1 MEAPT
6 SNNSFPFRLDRVVF
20 YGRTLSEY
28 VKMFD
33 LDDISAEAKNKYG
46 IHAVGCDPLVGEEL
60 KTLVERG
67 EADIEYVLQRVSI
80 GIQSISILQLGFL
93 SIYKG
98 LERIQNTGFTTSYI
112 RLSYRNYRKT
122 IYKSRVTHAAI

>member
-1 MEAPT
+1 M
-6 SNNSFPFRLDRVVF
+6 
-20 YGRTLSEY
+20 Y
-28 VKMFD
+28 D

-98 LERIQNTGFTTSYI
+98 LERIQNSGFTT

-122 IYKSRVTHAAI
+122 IYKS

>member
-28 VKMFD
+28 VKIFD

-98 LERIQNTGFTTSYI
+98 LERIQNSGFTT

-122 IYKSRVTHAAI
+122 IYKS